1 MASFKICFFLI
12 VVSGIHGEKK
22 RDCSHV
28 AIEPVLGLLGSLLML
43 TRHSREDRHL
53 QGGESLPDTKT
64 ERWPQL

>member
-1 MASFKICFFLI
+1 MGK
-12 VVSGIHGEKK
+12 KK